1 MLSFEVKGFSLQ
13 FQPELSLNSHHRGV
27 KVSKTSRGMAKRKT
41 ETKVAVIHVYAVSSC
56 LIVPYTVQNLEI
68 QLSGRNPAAT
78 KRADN
83 NTTQGTENAN
93 AHKCVPNR

>member
-13 FQPELSLNSHHRGV
+13 FQPELSLDSHHRGV

-68 QLSGRNPAAT
+68 QLSGTQPGSNEESGQQHNARNRECQ
-78 KRADN
+78 RA
-83 NTTQGTENAN
+83 
-93 AHKCVPNR
+93 